1 MKYKTILLKKE
12 NGLATITLNQPDTM
26 NALNRQVFGELHA
39 VLVEIERDDEVKV
52 VILTGGDKCFA
63 AGVDIREISEI
74 ATPAAA
80 RRFLKEARTVFDG
93 MEELDK
99 PVIAAIS
106 GLALGCGCELV
117 LACDLRIAAENAT
130 FGQPEIKTGVIPGG
144 GGTQRLPRII
154 GITKAK
160 EFLYTGD
167 FINAEEAYRI
177 GLLNKVV
184 SAASLMVE
192 ARAMALK
199 IAHQPQM
206 ALKAT
211 KLAING
217 GLDMDMKSAMAYEA
231 RCFEILF
238 STEDQKEG
246 VMAYMEKRK
255 PVFKNR

>member
-1 MKYKTILLKKE
+1 MRYKTILLKKD

-106 GLALGCGCELV
+106 GLALGCGCELA

-184 SAASLMVE
+184 AGASLMDE

-199 IAHQPQM
+199 MAHQPQM